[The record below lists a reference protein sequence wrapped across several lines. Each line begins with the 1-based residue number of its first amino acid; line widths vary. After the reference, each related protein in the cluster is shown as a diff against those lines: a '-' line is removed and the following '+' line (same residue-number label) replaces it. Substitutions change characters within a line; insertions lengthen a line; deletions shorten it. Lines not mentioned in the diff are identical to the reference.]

1 MPDRDRQKT
10 IGTSEQM
17 NKINALVRLI
27 RPKHYLKNALI
38 FVPLVF
44 SGLLFNPDYFIKTLW
59 AFVAF
64 SLVASAVYIINDL
77 RDRKLDALHS
87 SKKHRPLASGA
98 VSPSEAVVLT
108 VAFLGLAGL
117 VQYLAGFSL
126 MSLGLLTFYFVINVL
141 YSFGLKNIPI
151 VDVAILS
158 LGFVVRVLYGGEAV
172 GIEVSKW
179 LYLSIL
185 AFSFYLG
192 LGKRRNEIRTNGTK
206 TRKVNKFYSQDF
218 LDKNMYVCLGLTLV
232 YYSLWAID
240 PAQEHRQI
248 FWTIPLLIVVV
259 MTYSLAIEEAGSEG
273 DPVAVVLNNKVL
285 LVLVAVYGLL
295 ITSLVYM

>member
-1 MPDRDRQKT
+1 
-10 IGTSEQM
+10 M